1 MPVLARIN
9 EVEMNMVDRDHS
21 TIPGSAVLGMLGL
34 MLAVLPLPGS
44 DTIDFDSHV
53 APIFEKS
60 CYSCHGPD
68 KQKSQLRLDLPSS
81 IARGGDSGEPLY
93 VAGDPDASHVIKLV
107 SRLDPHEAMPPEGKG
122 EALTAD
128 EVTVLREWIREGASM
143 PGVDPLANQMTTDH
157 WSFQPLQAP
166 EVPDHEFPNEI
177 DAFIMEKLQ
186 ESKLSPSPMADRRT
200 LIRRLSLVVH
210 GLPPSRNEIEEFLND
225 DSPSA
230 WPDLVD
236 RMLASPRF
244 GERLARQWLDVVRF
258 AESNGFETNRE
269 RLNAFPYR
277 DYVIDSFNADKPY
290 DQFVREQI
298 AGDAFGEDVA
308 TGFLVAGPYDIVK
321 SPDVNLTLMQRQD
334 ELADMVNTTGTTFLG
349 LTLGCARCHNHKFD
363 PVTQKDYYA
372 FQAIF
377 SGVSYGDRALPV
389 SPASHDG
396 QKLAGLREELE
407 KQVTSLNKFEALAS
421 AQRGDEPVPKREP
434 VNAKLNVEGFP
445 AVVAKFVRFNIRET
459 NASEPCLD
467 ELRVLKADGENV
479 AGKAVA
485 TSSGNLEGYPIHKL
499 AHINDGQFGN
509 EHSWIC
515 RTEAG
520 WVQLELAEP
529 AEISRIEWGR
539 DREGRFQDRLATDY
553 EIEVSQNGTEWVVV
567 AGSADRKPLTDSQD
581 LRAFLADLQPVEQQ
595 AARKLL
601 EEMAETQKEIARL
614 EKNHQAWIGN
624 FRQPGAT
631 HRLYRGDPMAPREE
645 VAPDALE
652 VFGSLAMS
660 LDEPEQQ
667 RRVKLAEWIASQ
679 SNPLT
684 ARVMVNRLWQFV
696 FGTGLVETPSD
707 FGGNGLPPSH
717 PELLE
722 WLAADFIANG
732 WSAKSLLR
740 KMLISETFKQA
751 SLPRDEAS
759 SIDAGARTLWRF
771 SPRRLEA
778 EAIRD
783 SILAVTGVL
792 DLETTRGPGFYLL
805 DVDRENVA
813 HYHPKEK
820 TGPAEWRRMIYLF
833 KVRQEQD
840 AVFGAFDCPDGS
852 QVTPKRTRSTTP
864 LQALNL
870 FNSNFVI
877 QQARLLAG
885 EFENHSDPAA
895 GILQR
900 LYGRPAK
907 SAELVDARFLIS
919 EHGLEAFCR
928 AMLNT
933 NEFLFI
939 F

>member
-1 MPVLARIN
+1 MRIYPI
-9 EVEMNMVDRDHS
+9 EMNLVERIDI
-21 TIPGSAVLGMLGL
+21 TVPGSAVLGVIGL
-34 MLAVLPLPGS
+34 ILMVLPLQGS
-44 DTIDFDSHV
+44 EAIDFTSQV
-53 APIFEKS
+53 VPIFEKS
-60 CYSCHGPD
+60 CYSCHGPE
-68 KQKSQLRLDLPSS
+68 KEKSQLRLDLPTS

-93 VAGDPDASHVIKLV
+93 VAGDPDASHLIKLV
-107 SRLDPHEAMPPEGKG
+107 SRLDPHEAMPPEEKG
-122 EALTAD
+122 EALNSD
-128 EVTVLREWIREGASM
+128 EVKILREWIREGASM
-143 PGVDPLANQMTTDH
+143 PGVDPLANRITTDH

-166 EVPDHEFPNEI
+166 EVPDQNASNEI
-177 DAFIMEKLQ
+177 DALIAKSLREL
-186 ESKLSPSPMADRRT
+186 ELSPSPRTDRRT

-210 GLPPSRNEIEEFLND
+210 GLPPTEEEIEVFLKD
-225 DSPSA
+225 RSPSA
-230 WPDLVD
+230 WDDLVD
-236 RMLASPRF
+236 RTLASPRF

-269 RLNAFPYR
+269 RLNAYPYR

-298 AGDAFGEDVA
+298 AGDAFGAEVA

-321 SPDVNLTLMQRQD
+321 SPDDNLTLMQRQD

-349 LTLGCARCHNHKFD
+349 LTLGCARCHHHKFD

-396 QKLAGLREELE
+396 TTLVSLRGELE
-407 KQVTSLNKFEALAS
+407 NQLAALDELKAQAS
-421 AQRGDEPVPKREP
+421 AQGRGKSTPKREP
-434 VNAKLNVEGFP
+434 VNTRRNVEAFP
-445 AVVAKFVRFNIRET
+445 AVSAQYVRFNIRKT
-459 NASEPCLD
+459 NASESCLD
-467 ELRVLKADGENV
+467 ELSVFTADGVNV
-479 AGKAVA
+479 ARNGVA
-485 TSSGNLEGYPIHKL
+485 TSSGDLEGYPIHKL
-499 AHINDGQFGN
+499 AHINDGKFGN

-515 RTEAG
+515 GTEVG

-529 AEISRIEWGR
+529 VEISRMEWGR

-567 AGSADRKPLTDSQD
+567 AGSVDRMPFTSSRDP
-581 LRAFLADLQPVEQQ
+581 RAFIADLEPREQEVAQ
-595 AARKLL
+595 KLL
-601 EEMAETQKEIARL
+601 EEISNKREGITRL
-614 EKNHQAWIGN
+614 ETSSLAWIGN

-652 VFGSLAMS
+652 VLGSLGMS

-696 FGTGLVETPSD
+696 FGAGLVTTPSD
-707 FGGNGLPPSH
+707 FGGNGIPPSH
-717 PELLE
+717 PELLD

-732 WSAKSLLR
+732 WSTKSLLR
-740 KMLISETFKQA
+740 KMLISETFQQA
-751 SLPRDEAS
+751 SLPRDEAAA
-759 SIDAGARTLWRF
+759 IDAGARTLWRF
-771 SPRRLEA
+771 PPRRLEA

-783 SILAVTGVL
+783 SFLSVTGVL
-792 DLETTRGPGFYLL
+792 DLAATRGPGFYLL

-813 HYHPKEK
+813 HYHPKE
-820 TGPAEWRRMIYLF
+820 TIGPAEWRRMIYLF
-833 KVRQEQD
+833 KIRQEQD

-870 FNSNFVI
+870 FNSDFVI
-877 QQARLLAG
+877 QQASLLAG
-885 EFENHSDPAA
+885 EYVNHSDPAA
-895 GILQR
+895 GILER

-907 SAELVDARFLIS
+907 PTELADARLLIS
-919 EHGLEAFCR
+919 EHGLEAFSR